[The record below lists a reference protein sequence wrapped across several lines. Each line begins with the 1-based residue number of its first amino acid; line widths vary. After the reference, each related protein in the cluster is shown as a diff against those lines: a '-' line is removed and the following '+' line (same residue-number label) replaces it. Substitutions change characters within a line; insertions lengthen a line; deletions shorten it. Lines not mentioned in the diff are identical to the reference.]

1 MLQQIL
7 LAINEGSSLSKNESM
22 LTNYRYYI
30 FNGVL
35 SFEKKMNHS
44 VDMMTD
50 SFAQSC
56 LLAKIIC
63 FLGRSEVGPWAS

>member
-22 LTNYRYYI
+22 ITNYYI
-30 FNGVL
+30 SMAGYL
-35 SFEKKMNHS
+35 LKKKMNHS
-44 VDMMTD
+44 VDMMID